1 MPRNTVGLKRDA
13 GPGRP
18 KGSKD
23 KFPRSFR
30 KIAAEF
36 CAKHQADLAT
46 AMQAAIKEPGERV
59 RMMGVLASLERQ
71 QIDLNIPKVPLFT
84 LPVGVMPSVNPSPD
98 QE

>member
-1 MPRNTVGLKRDA
+1 LPRNTSGLKRDA

-23 KFPRSFR
+23 KVTRSFR
-30 KIAAEF
+30 GIAAEF
-36 CAKHQADLAT
+36 CAKHKNDLAK
-46 AMQAAIKEPGERV
+46 AMQEAIKEPGERV

-71 QIDLNIPKVPLFT
+71 QIDLNTTQVPIFA
-84 LPVGVMPSVNPSPD
+84 LPPGAQPSVIRES

>member
-1 MPRNTVGLKRDA
+1 LPRNTSGLKRDA

-23 KFPRSFR
+23 KVPRSFR
-30 KIAAEF
+30 GIAAEF
-36 CAKHQADLAT
+36 CAKHKHDLAT
-46 AMQAAIKEPGERV
+46 AMQEAIKEPGERV

-71 QIDLNIPKVPLFT
+71 QIDLNTQDMRLFVVT
-84 LPVGVMPSVNPSPD
+84 TTPAVHKQQDS